1 MQYFINVVADN
12 KQDFLNEKYLLGE
25 SSFKVF
31 WAGTGFDRLQKMIQ
45 EAPDLL
51 EDITVISDQGKSY
64 SVEEFLDVV
73 KKLKIRIQN

>member
-1 MQYFINVVADN
+1 MQYFINIIEDT

-45 EAPDLL
+45 EAPELL
-51 EDITVISDQGKSY
+51 EEITVMSDQGKSH
-64 SVEEFLDVV
+64 SVEEFLDII
-73 KKLKIRIQN
+73 KKLKVRVQN

>member
-1 MQYFINVVADN
+1 MQYFINIVADN